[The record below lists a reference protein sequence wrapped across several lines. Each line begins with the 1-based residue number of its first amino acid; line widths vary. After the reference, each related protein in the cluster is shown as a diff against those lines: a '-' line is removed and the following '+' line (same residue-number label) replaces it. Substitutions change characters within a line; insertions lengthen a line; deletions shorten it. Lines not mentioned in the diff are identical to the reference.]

1 MAKTKSTKRALLMS
15 GLALFACISML
26 VGSTFAWFTD
36 SVVSKNNI
44 IAAGN
49 LDVELLADGA
59 EVTETTKLFD
69 DVTLWEPGA
78 VVYENLQIANKGTLA
93 LKYEMTVNVL
103 SENDLNGHKLSEV
116 VKVAVI
122 DAVADGA
129 TRADILAAAKAS
141 ATKGDLANLYLSGEL
156 LAGKSSAEQ
165 AVVVFWEPGDND
177 NLYNA
182 NNGQPTSDGEA
193 LHIEFGVTLV
203 ATQLTHEEDS
213 FDNQYDAQADLFT
226 PVSNY
231 NELKIAL
238 ANKKNNI
245 RLTNDV
251 LFDETLTVDYEVTIS
266 GCKMSRAAGFTGDM
280 LSLQANST
288 LTLKDVTMDGGAVWA
303 ADGSNTGAVATGAL
317 VTAAGKGNLILEKGA
332 VLKNNDGAH
341 AVNLGTRIGATLTI
355 NGGEVVYNR
364 SASGAVW
371 GGGHI
376 VMNDGKI
383 SHNSSTGLAGA
394 IRMVSSCSLTMNGG
408 EISNNTAAGDG
419 GAIWGYGSS
428 TYHFNGGKMNGNTSA
443 GTGGAIYTGTYS
455 VIRISG
461 DFELCNNT
469 AANSGAIRLTDH
481 TSMTITGGKISGNT
495 QNGDSN
501 AFNTWNNSISI
512 TAGELEDNMSYVGGL
527 TLTIGAAE
535 IDGVIAYDLSTNH
548 NTAYLAAEF
557 NSFKFTVDETNANF
571 ANFNFK
577 PAAGYTYTAGDE
589 AKLVCQNAGYSTYWD
604 AATGTFRLQAD

>member
-36 SVVSKNNI
+36 SVTSGKNI

-141 ATKGDLANLYLSGEL
+141 ATKGELANLYLSGEL

-231 NELKIAL
+231 NELKMAL

-251 LFDETLTVDYEVTIS
+251 LFNEPLTVDYEVTIS

-303 ADGSNTGAVATGAL
+303 ADGSNTGVVATGAL

-394 IRMVSSCSLTMNGG
+394 IRMVSSCNLTMNGG

-455 VIRISG
+455 VIHISG

-469 AANSGAIRLTDH
+469 AANSGAIRLTDR